1 MTYDRGMHAIAT
13 CLSVV
18 CVAFREIHEP
28 PGPARGPMPVSPY
41 APPDPTLIE
50 VKPEALDFWSR
61 TLETPPERIK
71 KAVQKVGPVLETVKK
86 ELGIGGAD

>member
-1 MTYDRGMHAIAT
+1 MVRPA
-13 CLSVV
+13 LSTTV
-18 CVAFREIHEP
+18 EP
-28 PGPARGPMPVSPY
+28 PAVPAVLFDVTPY
-41 APPDPTLIE
+41 DPPDPTLVE

-61 TLETPPERIK
+61 TLEQPPEKIK